1 MILLMILI
9 NKRKRSKSV
18 SVATC
23 LGCDALVFNYS
34 TGESVNGVA
43 YTNGIYL

>member
-1 MILLMILI
+1 MILI